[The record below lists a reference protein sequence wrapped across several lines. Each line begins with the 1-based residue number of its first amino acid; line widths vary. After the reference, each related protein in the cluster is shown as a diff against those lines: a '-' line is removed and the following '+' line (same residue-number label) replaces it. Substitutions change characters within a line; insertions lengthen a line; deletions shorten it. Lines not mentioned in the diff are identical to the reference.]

1 MQSKTTTAE
10 ERKQRV
16 AERAGQALEQIQQ
29 AALQAAFDA
38 AEKGE
43 VPSLADALAVA
54 DREVS
59 KHGGKTQEGVGS
71 GAPGPGRPRG
81 VRNKL
86 TDLRAAVLE
95 AFDRVGGAEYLV
107 RLAEGTQSDR
117 AAFVSLM
124 NKVLPTQINQQVEG
138 GVRLE
143 LSWLGGRNIGTTTA
157 QIPEQRTQVLDL
169 ERDSD
174 GGYRIK
180 DPNTPPGGAAEGV
193 PPAGDGQAGGGDL
206 GQQGLGGAQGGG
218 T

>member
-1 MQSKTTTAE
+1 VKENFGMNVKPQLVGGEKL
-10 ERKQRV
+10 KQ
-16 AERAGQALEQIQQ
+16 AILDAGLQGLDVQIPT
-29 AALQAAFDA
+29 F
-38 AEKGE
+38 
-43 VPSLADALAVA
+43 VPTNQ
-54 DREVS
+54 EVS
-59 KHGGKTQEGVGS
+59 KNAGKTQEGVGS

-86 TDLRAAVLE
+86 TNLRDAVLE
-95 AFDRVGGAEYLV
+95 AFETVGGAAYLV
-107 RLAEGTQSDR
+107 KLAEGTQSDR

-124 NKVLPTQINQQVEG
+124 NKVLPTQVNQQVEG

-143 LSWLGGRNIGTTTA
+143 LSWLGGRNIGTTAA

-180 DPNTPPGGAAEGV
+180 DPAAPPAGVAEGV
-193 PPAGDGQAGGGDL
+193 PPAGDGQASGGDL
-206 GQQGLGGAQGGG
+206 GQQGLGDAQGGG